1 MDKIAIVSGASSG
14 LGREI
19 SIELSKENYHV
30 VIIGRNKKRLTST
43 FNEIKNNGKKS
54 TLILLDLCKE
64 NFVEKLKKKVAS
76 INGCVDVVVN
86 NAGLGI
92 FDKIENIKRKDWD
105 NQLYVNL
112 TSSFLI
118 SQLFIPEMKQRK
130 NGCLI
135 YVNSVAGKTGYPFS
149 SAYVAS
155 KFALRGFANSI
166 REELREFNIK
176 VISVFPGAIDTP
188 FWDNVDADF
197 PREEM
202 MTSREVA
209 FTIINILNKN
219 GVGVVEELVIRR
231 NKGDF

>member
-30 VIIGRNKKRLTST
+30 VIIGRNKKRLTCT
-43 FNEIKNNGKKS
+43 FNEIENNGKKS

-76 INGCVDVVVN
+76 INGYVDVVVN

>member
-43 FNEIKNNGKKS
+43 FNEIENNGKKS

-76 INGCVDVVVN
+76 INGYVDVVVN